1 MNGIF
6 STALKNIWA
15 IILEKHKEGN
25 KTKIKNKTAYQNV
38 S

>member
-15 IILEKHKEGN
+15 IILEKHKGGN
-25 KTKIKNKTAYQNV
+25 ETKIKNKIIY
-38 S
+38 